1 MNASISL
8 GVRPAQASPS
18 IVDALLRMRAPSDV
32 VREVPGIP
40 NLRLVAGGPRLAD
53 ATSLLRHV
61 RQPERR
67 LADVLRPLSA
77 SYDWVI
83 VDAPAGFSIFAL
95 SVPLAVH
102 QLLVCVPPEYLPL
115 ESLASFLRWYR
126 GRRDAQ
132 QATADV
138 AGILL
143 TRVNGRR
150 QSTREIIDIVR
161 AHNRRGVCRTEIP
174 DDPRAPEAPSHGV
187 PLVLYAPRSRAAA
200 AYTRL
205 ATELTQRAAH
215 RGR

>member
-1 MNASISL
+1 MIVAAYNLKGGVGKTTTAVNLATVFAQRGRSVLLVDLEADMNASISL

-95 SVPLAVH
+95 SIPLAVH
-102 QLLVCVPPEYLPL
+102 QLLVCVPPE
-115 ESLASFLRWYR
+115 
-126 GRRDAQ
+126 
-132 QATADV
+132 
-138 AGILL
+138 
-143 TRVNGRR
+143 
-150 QSTREIIDIVR
+150 
-161 AHNRRGVCRTEIP
+161 
-174 DDPRAPEAPSHGV
+174 
-187 PLVLYAPRSRAAA
+187 
-200 AYTRL
+200 
-205 ATELTQRAAH
+205 
-215 RGR
+215 